1 LGLQIY
7 IWIGV
12 ALGWPSALVQ
22 VFVIVFAIL
31 ARGFGLVTLFLILCT
46 PVVNAVYSGLAGGF
60 LFGAFFS
67 ETIEIDNFAHE
78 IPTLEKCMDLE

>member
-1 LGLQIY
+1 LGLQIC

-12 ALGWPSALVQ
+12 ALGWPSALVK

-46 PVVNAVYSGLAGGF
+46 PVVNAVYFGLAGGF
-60 LFGAFFS
+60 LSGAFCP

-78 IPTLEKCMDLE
+78 IPTLEEWMDLE